1 VFPWKDK
8 NSHKKNESNL
18 TRGLFLKNESLKP
31 LGDQIHNYIELN
43 SIDLHKALEEFSSY
57 GISNSKLTQFLHLKS
72 IEAKIETNTESIFES
87 SQYYV
92 VIDESLSENK
102 KKQYKE
108 ALDRNEFDNWYEKL
122 KIRFYITTEWI
133 MEDWAYKNNLDY
145 EDYNEISPFSPQD
158 CKVDGVDIDVKTTVS
173 IGSYHGLPYFTRN
186 NQVVKDEVQVAITS
200 SVPKSDDKYSH
211 HFILG
216 IFDSSNYELINLDL
230 NFLSI
235 DSHLKNPCY
244 FHPLQD
250 YFFSSYQYENMDYD
264 KDVIEYW
271 LQSKNITAI
280 AYSISNPLGY
290 FENALKSKIGEAHY
304 GLITIVLE
312 LISKKSLY
320 LLPHYFADYL
330 IQKIQ
335 KKENIEINLKDTIF
349 SIYKP
354 NEHQEVYIDNLFKLF
369 EILPKVRCKWHPEE
383 GIRDME
389 IKFIDGHIPTFQ
401 AVCSQ
406 DPEKQT
412 TIYTYSW
419 KTGQTLIYSSE
430 FICSSPECG
439 GLTHKRKDY
448 ESKQMKIYCKA
459 SCNKFGREAHKSK
472 FS

>member
-1 VFPWKDK
+1 MSLWKDK
-8 NSHKKNESNL
+8 NSQEKKECKE
-18 TRGLFLKNESLKP
+18 RRRKFLLAVADKP
-31 LGDQIHNYIELN
+31 LKIQIDKYFGVIGREFEAINKEFEAYKVENSKLSPFLHLN
-43 SIDLHKALEEFSSY
+43 SID
-57 GISNSKLTQFLHLKS
+57 
-72 IEAKIETNTESIFES
+72 AKIEKNIESTVES

-92 VIDESLSENK
+92 VFDESLSKNK
-102 KKQYKE
+102 KKQYKD
-108 ALDRNEFDNWYEKL
+108 ALVRNELDNWYEKL

-133 MEDWAYKNNLDY
+133 MEDWANKNNLDY
-145 EDYNEISPFSPQD
+145 VDYNEISPFSPQD
-158 CKVDGVDIDVKTTVS
+158 CKLDGVDIDVKTTVS

-216 IFDSSNYELINLDL
+216 IFDSSKYELINLDL

-250 YFFSSYQYENMDYD
+250 YFFSSYQYEDMDYD

-290 FENALKSKIGEAHY
+290 FENALKSKIGEVHH

-389 IKFIDGHIPTFQ
+389 IKFIDGYIPTFQ